1 MLPASIMTMRTQGLI
16 VCKLSDNMRI
26 KLRIASAYLQ
36 LSSNPQSSG
45 TCVSLASVGHC
56 EVRIFAGLVADSD
69 GLPLFWLELFD
80 HGANASVDGSC
91 SHSIE
96 DAVTVF
102 DDFVAQ
108 ATRLESGGDGPKTL
122 T

>member
-1 MLPASIMTMRTQGLI
+1 MRKAPELAFRSPPSGIARFASLQAW
-16 VCKLSDNMRI
+16 SRI
-26 KLRIASAYLQ
+26 Y
-36 LSSNPQSSG
+36 
-45 TCVSLASVGHC
+45 
-56 EVRIFAGLVADSD
+56 

-96 DAVTVF
+96 DALTVF

-108 ATRLESGGDGPKTL
+108 ATRLELGGDGPKTL

>member
-1 MLPASIMTMRTQGLI
+1 MRTQGFI

-36 LSSNPQSSG
+36 LSSNAQGSG
-45 TCVSLASVGHC
+45 TCVSLASVGDC
-56 EVRIFAGLVADSD
+56 EVRIFAGFVDSD

-96 DAVTVF
+96 DALTVF

-108 ATRLESGGDGPKTL
+108 ATRLELGGDGPKTL